1 MSHFKAKM
9 LQIRF
14 PASVRPSV
22 RLLDGGWHLLGAARY
37 VAIHLLLLRMHIL
50 YYSVFEN
57 NQLIVNKAS
66 TATWCI

>member
-22 RLLDGGWHLLGAARY
+22 RLLDGGWHY
-37 VAIHLLLLRMHIL
+37 V
-50 YYSVFEN
+50 
-57 NQLIVNKAS
+57 S
-66 TATWCI
+66 TKQHSNYKPTS